1 MLPKSRKK
9 LGLSRERQ
17 TRIGRTHK
25 FPERAQ
31 LLQRLLSRGRV
42 QTHGRGAQHKLC
54 EGSGLPF
61 AWAEA
66 GRKQHRKDR
75 RARVRRLVLSA
86 CPPHRRSQRQQW
98 SCIRAPLKTVMRC
111 DAKCFQDK
119 LGIQRAKNTSRKWK
133 GWIGKKPEC
142 GNHPRW

>member
-1 MLPKSRKK
+1 MHTYTQVLPKSRKK

-25 FPERAQ
+25 FPERAE

-75 RARVRRLVLSA
+75 RARVRRLLFYQHAHPTDV
-86 CPPHRRSQRQQW
+86 P
-98 SCIRAPLKTVMRC
+98 
-111 DAKCFQDK
+111 
-119 LGIQRAKNTSRKWK
+119 K
-133 GWIGKKPEC
+133 GSSGLA
-142 GNHPRW
+142 